1 MPNCRASRSSIEDR
15 LGVVL
20 LPGLLAIAWLVRHA
34 VRIMNRYG
42 IGRDGAHTSRA
53 RQGSTLPR
61 RIVRTVEVVHGLVP
75 ASKEHKFEPRTSVG
89 FRGASPRDSHLIF
102 DDEVIE
108 VRTVKR
114 MPEERRWQAER
125 GLRLDALPWLSRP
138 PRVNE
143 RLAQPRRRYITWDH
157 VRN

>member
-1 MPNCRASRSSIEDR
+1 MRDKGR
-15 LGVVL
+15 LYHGEL
-20 LPGLLAIAWLVRHA
+20 CELCEA
-34 VRIMNRYG
+34 
-42 IGRDGAHTSRA
+42 
-53 RQGSTLPR
+53 
-61 RIVRTVEVVHGLVP
+61 VHGLVP
-75 ASKEHKFEPRTSVG
+75 ASKEHKFDPRTSVG

-114 MPEERRWQAER
+114 VPEERRWQAER
-125 GLRLDALPWLSRP
+125 GLRLDAAVALTT

>member
-1 MPNCRASRSSIEDR
+1 
-15 LGVVL
+15 
-20 LPGLLAIAWLVRHA
+20 
-34 VRIMNRYG
+34 MNRYG
-42 IGRDGAHTSRA
+42 IGRDGAIPYERDKGRLYH
-53 RQGSTLPR
+53 GELCELF
-61 RIVRTVEVVHGLVP
+61 EVVHGLVP
-75 ASKEHKFEPRTSVG
+75 ASKEQKFEPRTPAG
-89 FRGASPRDSHLIF
+89 FRGASPRKSHMIF

-108 VRTVKR
+108 VRRVKR
-114 MPEERRWQAER
+114 MPEEPRWQAER